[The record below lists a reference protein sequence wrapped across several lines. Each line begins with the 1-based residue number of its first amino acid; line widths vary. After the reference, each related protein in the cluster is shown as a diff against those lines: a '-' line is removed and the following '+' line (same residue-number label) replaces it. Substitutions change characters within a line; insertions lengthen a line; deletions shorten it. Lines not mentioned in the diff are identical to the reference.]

1 MRSITIGQAALFA
14 AIAMVLTSAFHLIDN
29 AGVFETWILLGGA
42 IPSLVWAGFFFVVY
56 REPVGL
62 TPVAARTAAWIT
74 IVFAILLETAI
85 AYVLAQQSAA
95 FWTPFGSVISLSG
108 WLRRIGWTVFLI
120 AFALVPDHRRTG
132 TVALLLAIVSA
143 PPLLSTAFDLFNS
156 GIGILFGDIPPQA
169 FWRALITPAIRTV
182 YWSSQVLFLW
192 TVWRNSASQP
202 SAITIR

>member
-29 AGVFETWILLGGA
+29 AGVFETWIVLGGA
-42 IPSLVWAGFFFVVY
+42 IPYLIWAGFFFAVY
-56 REPVGL
+56 REHGI
-62 TPVAARTAAWIT
+62 RTAAWIT
-74 IVFAILLETAI
+74 IVFAILLETVI

-95 FWTPFGSVISLSG
+95 FWSPFGSVISLSG
-108 WLRRIGWTVFLI
+108 WLRRIGWTIFLI
-120 AFALVPDHRRTG
+120 AFALAPDHRRTG

-143 PPLLSTAFDLFNS
+143 PSMLSTAFDFFNS
-156 GIGILFGDIPPQA
+156 CIGILFGDIPPQA

-192 TVWRNSASQP
+192 VVWRNSASQP
-202 SAITIR
+202 VAITVR

>member
-1 MRSITIGQAALFA
+1 MTIRQAALFA

-29 AGVFETWILLGGA
+29 AGAFEPWILLGGA
-42 IPSLVWAGFFFVVY
+42 IPYAVWAGFFFAVY
-56 REPVGL
+56 REHSV
-62 TPVAARTAAWIT
+62 RTLAWIT

-85 AYVLAQQSAA
+85 AYLLAQQSAA
-95 FWTPFGSVISLSG
+95 FWTPFGSVINWSG
-108 WLRRIGWTVFLI
+108 WLRRVGWTVFLI
-120 AFALVPDHRRTG
+120 AFALVRGHRRTG
-132 TVALLLAIVSA
+132 TGALLLAVVSS

-156 GIGILFGDIPPQA
+156 GIGILFGDITAQA

-192 TVWRNSASQP
+192 IVWRNSASQP